1 FVSVLPLFHTFEC
14 TCGLLMPL
22 YSGARII
29 YAPSLKSRDIIR
41 AIREGE
47 GTIMLGV
54 PLLFEK
60 LLAGIHGAIK
70 KQPAFK
76 RAAFRASLGLV
87 KLGRAIL
94 KGRWGKGIFRG
105 LRDKAGLAR
114 LRLMFS
120 GAAALDPNVARGFEN
135 LGLLLVQG
143 YGLTETSPVT
153 NGNHPDFESA
163 VPETI
168 GPCLWGTEVLV
179 RDPDEHGHGELCY
192 RGPQVMPGYL
202 DNPRA
207 DEAVFIDAPIPGD
220 GELEDR
226 RLYAAGP
233 GVEETP
239 ESERGRWF
247 RTGDIG
253 WIGADGHPRIAG
265 RSKNVIVTAA
275 GKNVYPEQI
284 EEQLSRSPFVAECVV
299 MGRRV
304 EGSNREDVIAVIV
317 PDYEHFDLAA
327 REKGYELNENKIRET
342 LRREVMRTNDELASF
357 KRIKDFVVR
366 EEEFP
371 KTSTKKIKRYLL
383 GADYL
388 GAPRR

>member
-1 FVSVLPLFHTFEC
+1 MAFH
-14 TCGLLMPL
+14 
-22 YSGARII
+22 
-29 YAPSLKSRDIIR
+29 
-41 AIREGE
+41 
-47 GTIMLGV
+47 
-54 PLLFEK
+54 
-60 LLAGIHGAIK
+60 
-70 KQPAFK
+70 
-76 RAAFRASLGLV
+76 ASLGLV
-87 KLGRAIL
+87 KLGRAML

-114 LRLMFS
+114 LRLMIS
-120 GAAALDPNVARGFEN
+120 GAAALDPNVARGFEH
-135 LGLLLVQG
+135 LGLLLAQG

-153 NGNHPDFESA
+153 NVNHADFERA

-168 GPCLWGTEVLV
+168 GPCLWGNEVLV

-207 DEAVFIDAPIPGD
+207 DAAVFIEEPVPNEPELD
-220 GELEDR
+220 GKLI
-226 RLYAAGP
+226 YAAVP
-233 GVEETP
+233 GLEETP
-239 ESERGRWF
+239 DSERERWF

-284 EEQLSRSPFVAECVV
+284 EEPLSRSPFIAECVV
-299 MGRRV
+299 MGRRL
-304 EGSNREDVIAVIV
+304 EGSNREDVVAIIV

-327 REKGYELNENKIRET
+327 REKGYELNETKIRET
-342 LRREVMRTNDELASF
+342 LRREVTRINDELASF
-357 KRIKDFVVR
+357 KRIKDFVIC

-371 KTSTKKIKRYLL
+371 KTSTTKIKRYLL

-388 GAPRR
+388 DAPRR